1 MISKYFKF
9 TQITTPSAFSILVA
23 SASLVTAQTTP
34 PHQDIA
40 VKPLPDSDI
49 SKPSLIRDVALS
61 SSQDSDISINA
72 GDLLVKQTIGSNST
86 ISPIDVPQES
96 GSLGY
101 SLSFTKV
108 DWTFTQSSSR
118 EADSTNNSDNAA
130 SITAEAN
137 VTLANFTAVNFQNY
151 YIDRDI
157 NIRILAGNLLVEE
170 TVISNLPIYIP
181 QETGSLGY
189 SLSFTKVDWTFAQSR
204 SREADTRSREADSTD
219 NSDSTA
225 SAEAEANNPLA
236 NFTAVNF
243 QNYYIGD
250 LTGPGGDANQFI
262 LRVAQPFK
270 LFNVKWLGRLSLPVN
285 TFPSPPDFDSKTGL
299 GDLNLFTA
307 ALIDVGDPAIS
318 FGVGPLLTFPT
329 ATETNLGSDKWTIG
343 VANVFF
349 NGRSPKFQYGYLI
362 TYEHSFAGNSDR
374 DTVSRGAFQ
383 PFGFY
388 QLGKGWYLRGAPI
401 WFFNFENGDFNIPL
415 GLGAGKVIQTR
426 KLVYNFF
433 LEPQYIVAS
442 EGDGQPEWQLYFAL
456 NLQIK
461 K

>member
-1 MISKYFKF
+1 MIFKYFKVAW
-9 TQITTPSAFSILVA
+9 IATPIAFSILVA

-34 PHQDIA
+34 SHQALA
-40 VKPLPDSDI
+40 VEPVPDSDI
-49 SKPSLIRDVALS
+49 SETTPVSSVAMGS
-61 SSQDSDISINA
+61 KKGTNISTIA
-72 GDLLVKQTIGSNST
+72 EDLLAEGTIARNSSNYIVWKT
-86 ISPIDVPQES
+86 GELD
-96 GSLGY
+96 Y
-101 SLSFTKV
+101 NLSFTEL
-108 DWTFTQSSSR
+108 D
-118 EADSTNNSDNAA
+118 
-130 SITAEAN
+130 
-137 VTLANFTAVNFQNY
+137 L
-151 YIDRDI
+151 
-157 NIRILAGNLLVEE
+157 
-170 TVISNLPIYIP
+170 
-181 QETGSLGY
+181 
-189 SLSFTKVDWTFAQSR
+189 DWTFAQ
-204 SREADTRSREADSTD
+204 ATEADSTD
-219 NSDSTA
+219 NSDSKS
-225 SAEAEANNPLA
+225 SAEADANNPLA

-250 LTGPGGDANQFI
+250 LTGPAGDANQFI
-262 LRVAQPFK
+262 LRVAQPFR
-270 LFNVKWLGRLSLPVN
+270 LFNVNWLGRLSLPVN

-307 ALIDVGDPAIS
+307 ALIDVGNPAIS

-349 NGRSPKFQYGYLI
+349 DGRSPRFQYGYLL

-374 DTVSRGAFQ
+374 DTVSRGVFQ

-388 QLGKGWYLRGAPI
+388 QLGQGWYLRGAPI

-426 KLVYNFF
+426 KVVYNLF

-442 EGDGQPEWQLYFAL
+442 EGDGQPEWQLFFAL
-456 NLQIK
+456 NLQFK

>member
-1 MISKYFKF
+1 MIFKYFKVAW
-9 TQITTPSAFSILVA
+9 IATPIAFSILVA

-49 SKPSLIRDVALS
+49 SE
-61 SSQDSDISINA
+61 SSQLVDSVVSNAKDNGISTVA
-72 GDLLVKQTIGSNST
+72 EDLLAKKTIENNS
-86 ISPIDVPQES
+86 SFHVPQQAGES
-96 GSLGY
+96 NY
-101 SLSFTKV
+101 NLSFTKV
-108 DWTFTQSSSR
+108 NW
-118 EADSTNNSDNAA
+118 
-130 SITAEAN
+130 I
-137 VTLANFTAVNFQNY
+137 
-151 YIDRDI
+151 
-157 NIRILAGNLLVEE
+157 
-170 TVISNLPIYIP
+170 
-181 QETGSLGY
+181 
-189 SLSFTKVDWTFAQSR
+189 FAQST
-204 SREADTRSREADSTD
+204 EENSTE
-219 NSDSTA
+219 NSSSGA
-225 SAEAEANNPLA
+225 SAEADANNPLA

-250 LTGPGGDANQFI
+250 LTGPAGDANQFI
-262 LRVAQPFK
+262 LRVAQPFR
-270 LFNVKWLGRLSLPVN
+270 LFNVTWLGRLSLPVN

-343 VANVFF
+343 AANVFF
-349 NGRSPKFQYGYLI
+349 NGRSPRFQYGYLL

-374 DTVSRGAFQ
+374 DTVSRGVFQ

-388 QLGKGWYLRGAPI
+388 QLGKGWYLRTAPI

-426 KLVYNFF
+426 KVVYNFF

-442 EGDGQPEWQLYFAL
+442 EGNGQPEWQLYFAL